1 MSAILILAATGAYGL
16 LHSVLASVTVKN
28 TLGKLLGR
36 WYRLFF
42 NAVAF
47 IALLPVL
54 ALASSLPDQP
64 LYAVPSPWRWGLVA
78 VQGAAAVLAALAF
91 IQTDIWHFL
100 GVRQILQNVPPDHT
114 PFKEVGFYRR
124 VRHPAYFFSLI
135 LLWASPVMTLN
146 QLTLYGAFS
155 LYFGVGAIFEER
167 KLAREFGVAYRDYQ
181 RRVPMFFPWEVSLW
195 K

>member
-1 MSAILILAATGAYGL
+1 MILAAAAAYGI
-16 LHSVLASVTVKN
+16 LHSVLASVKVKN

-47 IALLPVL
+47 VTLLPVL
-54 ALASSLPDQP
+54 AVASVLPNQTLYVVP
-64 LYAVPSPWRWGLVA
+64 LPWRWGLLA
-78 VQGAAAVLAALAF
+78 VQGVAAVLAALAF

-100 GVRQILQNVPPDHT
+100 GVRQILQNVPPNHT
-114 PFKEVGFYRR
+114 PFKEVGFYRW

-135 LLWASPVMTLN
+135 LLWSSPVMTVN
-146 QLTLYGAFS
+146 QLTLYGVFF
-155 LYFGVGAIFEER
+155 LYFWVGAIFEER
-167 KLAREFGVAYRDYQ
+167 KLAREFGAAYRNYQ
-181 RRVPMFFPWEVSLW
+181 RRVPMFVPWKISLW